1 MTVTVRSTP
10 YGAPAY
16 AALAEV
22 VADIKGDDP
31 LTPVILIVPGERIG
45 IAARRALARGPTSGT
60 PGIAALR
67 VVTLRRFAE
76 ILAGDELT
84 RTGRR
89 PITGPVLIGAIR
101 SLLAETPGIF
111 APVVRHV
118 GTARALIEAHR
129 KLRPLSE
136 TTLDELATHGAV
148 VADTVRLH
156 RALERRL
163 AARTFDEVDLLATA
177 TRAVDRQGVPERVV
191 LFLPQDLDAAES
203 ALLAAIARL
212 CELHVVVGFTGDT
225 TADEGPLA
233 ACRALGVEP
242 QTGET
247 PATADTVVHASD
259 PDDEVRGVVRLV
271 VTALGERPGHRVAV
285 LYGSADPYAR
295 LLHEHLG
302 RAGVTLFGRGMR
314 PTAEGR
320 HGRAVLRLLALPD
333 HDFRRDDVLAFVA
346 DAPVRHRG
354 VLAPSSAWERI
365 SRAAGVVQ
373 GDDWARLRSHARE
386 RDTWADDHSDA
397 EAWRLERARRE
408 ADIAHALHTFVSDLR
423 ARLTSMAEATTWRE
437 LGDAALQLWSDT
449 LNGDDNDGQ
458 APEEQ
463 RAADR
468 ITKTLTSL
476 AGLDDIAGPAD
487 LMLLRQLVE
496 LELTDDLDR
505 AGRTGVG
512 VHVGPISAGIGDN
525 VDVVFIVGAAEGV
538 LPPRT
543 GDDPLLPDR
552 VRALTHGALPTRA
565 QRLARQHRHVLAAL
579 AAAPEGGRV
588 FSFPRGDLRLG
599 GSRVPSRWLLPTLR
613 AMAGR
618 ADLQATQWEQVNGLH
633 ELPSYAGALE
643 RSTSP
648 ATEQEWRQRAAVDRR
663 DDAPEDPVLT
673 RARVARSARL
683 STSFTAFDGN
693 LTGEALPDPTA
704 GHAISATALEAWVHC
719 PHGYFLRYLLR
730 IAPIEQ
736 PEEVVRISALDRGI
750 VLHDVLERLVRCA
763 VDDGWAPGPDEP
775 WPVQARDVLSEAAHA
790 RFARAQ
796 AEGVTG
802 FGLLWEQDREALL
815 ADLFEWIAHDDQR
828 RREHGGLVPVAAEW
842 AFSSAEIPL
851 GDGRT
856 LTMRGKIDRIDR
868 APDGRLVVTDYKSGK
883 PDSYATLDKD
893 PCDRGQR
900 LQLPVYALAAR
911 AAFGSDDTT
920 VCAEYWFTSR
930 RGQFKRIGYLV
941 DDPVLEQASTA
952 LRTIVDGI
960 SRGMFLARPEGD
972 GNVLYHCPGCDPDT
986 LGEHGVA
993 ETWRHKADA
1002 PELAALRSLLGEDT
1016 TP

>member
-1 MTVTVRSTP
+1 MTVTVRSTR

-16 AALAEV
+16 RALAEV
-22 VADIKGDDP
+22 VRDAKGGDP
-31 LTPVILIVPGERIG
+31 LAPVMLIVPGERVG
-45 IAARRALARGPTSGT
+45 IAARRALARGLTPNT

-76 ILAGDELT
+76 ILAGDTLT

-101 SLLAETPGIF
+101 SVLAESPGIF
-111 APVVRHV
+111 APVVQHV
-118 GTARALIEAHR
+118 GTARALVEAHR

-136 TTLDELATHGAV
+136 PVLDELATQGTV
-148 VADTVRLH
+148 VTDTVRLH
-156 RALERRL
+156 RSLEQRL
-163 AARTFDEVDLLATA
+163 AVRTFDEVDLLDTA
-177 TRAVDRQGVPERVV
+177 TRAVQQCGVPERVV
-191 LFLPQDLDAAES
+191 LFLPQDLDAPEI
-203 ALLAAIARL
+203 ALLAAIAQL
-212 CELHVVVGFTGDT
+212 SELHVVVGFTGDP

-242 QTGET
+242 QIGET
-247 PATADTVVHASD
+247 PTTGDTVVHASD
-259 PDDEVRGVVRLV
+259 PDDEVRGVVRRV
-271 VTALGERPGHRVAV
+271 VAALAERPGHRVSV

-320 HGRAVLRLLALPD
+320 YGRAVLRLLALPD
-333 HDFRRDDVLAFVA
+333 HDFRRDEVLAFVA

-354 VLAPSSAWERI
+354 APTPSSAWERI
-365 SRAAGVVQ
+365 SRAAGVVR
-373 GDDWARLRSHARE
+373 GDDWARVQTLADERE
-386 RDTWADDHSDA
+386 TWIADNSDDD
-397 EAWRLERARRE
+397 EWRLDRARRE
-408 ADIAHALHTFVSDLR
+408 ADTAHALHAFVNDLR
-423 ARLTSMAEATTWRE
+423 AQLTSMAEASTWRE
-437 LGDAALQLWSDT
+437 LGDAALQLWSTT
-449 LNGDDNDGQ
+449 LNGDDIDGL

-463 RAADR
+463 RAAER
-468 ITKTLTSL
+468 IMQTLTSL
-476 AGLDDIAGPAD
+476 AGLDDVAGPAD

-505 AGRTGVG
+505 VGRIGVG
-512 VHVGPISAGIGDN
+512 VHVGPISEGIGEN

-538 LPPRT
+538 LPSRI

-552 VRALTHGALPTRA
+552 VRALTDGALPTRA

-618 ADLQATQWEQVNGLH
+618 ADLQATEWEQVDGLH

-643 RSTSP
+643 RSTTP
-648 ATEQEWRQRAAVDRR
+648 ANEQEWRQRAAVDRR
-663 DDAPEDPVLT
+663 DDAPDDPVLA
-673 RARVARSARL
+673 RARVAHVARL
-683 STSFTAFDGN
+683 STDFTVFDGN
-693 LTGEALPDPTA
+693 LAGEDLPDPTG
-704 GHAISATALEAWVHC
+704 GHAISATALERWVHC
-719 PHGYFLRYLLR
+719 PHGYFMRHLLR
-730 IAPIEQ
+730 ITPVEQ
-736 PEEVVRISALDRGI
+736 PEDVVRISAPDRGT
-750 VLHDVLERLVRCA
+750 VLHDVLERLVQRA
-763 VDDGWAPGPDEP
+763 VDGGWAPGPDEP
-775 WPVQARDVLSEAAHA
+775 WPDEAHEVLSEAAHK
-790 RFARAQ
+790 RFAQAE

-802 FGLLWEQDREALL
+802 FALLWEQDREALR
-815 ADLFEWIAHDDQR
+815 ADLFEWIAHDNQR
-828 RREHGGLVPVAAEW
+828 RRAHGGLVPVAAEW
-842 AFSSAEIPL
+842 AFSSVEIPL

-856 LTMRGKIDRIDR
+856 LRMRGKIDRIDR
-868 APDGRLVVTDYKSGK
+868 VPDGRLVVTDYKSGK
-883 PDSYATLDKD
+883 PDAYSALDKD

-920 VCAEYWFTSR
+920 VCSEYWFTSR

-941 DDPVLEQASTA
+941 DDHVLEQTRTA
-952 LRTIVDGI
+952 LRTAVDGI
-960 SRGMFLARPEGD
+960 SRGMFLARPKGK
-972 GNVLYHCPGCDPDT
+972 GNVVYDCPGCDPDG

-993 ETWRHKADA
+993 DGWRRKGGA
-1002 PELAALRSLLGEDT
+1002 PEPTALRSLLGEEVR
-1016 TP
+1016 P

>member
-1 MTVTVRSTP
+1 MTVTVRTTC

-16 AALAEV
+16 EALAEV
-22 VADIKGDDP
+22 VGNLKGDDP
-31 LTPVILIVPGERIG
+31 LAPVMLIVPGERVG
-45 IAARRALARGPTSGT
+45 IAARRALARGPTPGT

-76 ILAGDELT
+76 ILAADALT
-84 RTGRR
+84 RAGRR

-118 GTARALIEAHR
+118 GTARALVEAHR

-136 TTLDELATHGAV
+136 AMLDELATHGAV

-156 RALERRL
+156 RALERHL
-163 AARTFDEVDLLATA
+163 SAHTFDEVDLLDTA
-177 TRAVDRQGVPERVV
+177 TRAVDRHDVPARVV
-191 LFLPQDLDAAES
+191 LFLPQDFDAPEK
-203 ALLAAIARL
+203 ALLRAIARL

-242 QTGET
+242 QPGGT
-247 PATADTVVHASD
+247 PVTADTVVHASD

-271 VTALGERPGHRVAV
+271 VAALGERPGHRVAV

-320 HGRAVLRLLALPD
+320 YGRAVLRLLALPD
-333 HDFRRDDVLAFVA
+333 HDFRRDEVLAFVA
-346 DAPVRHRG
+346 DAPVRYRG
-354 VLAPSSAWERI
+354 GPAPSSAWERV
-365 SRAAGVVQ
+365 SRVAGVVR
-373 GDDWARLRSHARE
+373 GDDWARLRGHANE
-386 RDTWADDHSDA
+386 RDTWVADHSDA
-397 EAWRLERARRE
+397 EAWRLDRARRE
-408 ADIAHALHTFVSDLR
+408 ATIAHALHTFVSDLR
-423 ARLTSMAEATTWRE
+423 ARLSAMAGASTWRE
-437 LGDAALQLWSDT
+437 LGDAALRLWSDT
-449 LNGDDNDGQ
+449 LDGDDIEGK

-468 ITKTLTSL
+468 ITQTLTAL
-476 AGLDDIAGPAD
+476 AGLDDVAGSAD

-505 AGRTGVG
+505 AGRIGVG
-512 VHVGPISAGIGDN
+512 VHVGPISEGIGEH
-525 VDVVFIVGAAEGV
+525 VDVVFVVGAAEGV
-538 LPPRT
+538 LPSRS

-552 VRALTHGALPTRA
+552 VRAATDGALPTRA
-565 QRLARQHRHVLAAL
+565 QRLARQHRHLLAAL
-579 AAAPEGGRV
+579 AAAPAGGRV

-599 GSRVPSRWLLPTLR
+599 GNRVPSRWALPTLR

-618 ADLQATQWEQVNGLH
+618 ADLQATQWEQVDGLR
-633 ELPSYAGALE
+633 ELPSYAGSLE

-648 ATEQEWRQRAAVDRR
+648 ATGQEWRQRAAVDRR
-663 DDAPEDPVLT
+663 DDAPEDPVLM
-673 RARVARSARL
+673 RARLARSARR
-683 STSFTAFDGN
+683 STDFTAFDGN
-693 LTGEALPDPTA
+693 LAGETLPDPTV
-704 GHAISATALEAWVHC
+704 GQPISATALEAWVHC
-719 PHGYFLRYLLR
+719 PHGYFIRYLLR
-730 IAPIEQ
+730 IAPVEQ

-750 VLHDVLERLVRCA
+750 VLHDVLERLVRRA
-763 VDDGWAPGPDEP
+763 VDDGWAPGPNEP
-775 WPVQARDVLSEAAHA
+775 WPVQAREVLSEAAHE
-790 RFARAQ
+790 RFARAE

-802 FGLLWEQDREALL
+802 FGLLWEQDREALR
-815 ADLFEWIAHDDQR
+815 ADLFEWIAHDNER
-828 RREHGGLVPVAAEW
+828 RQEHGGLLPVAAEW
-842 AFSSAEIPL
+842 AFASVEIPL

-856 LTMRGKIDRIDR
+856 LRLRGKIDRIDR
-868 APDGRLVVTDYKSGK
+868 AADGRLVVTDYKSGK
-883 PDSYATLDKD
+883 PDSYAALDKD

-900 LQLPVYALAAR
+900 LQLPVYALAAG
-911 AAFGSDDTT
+911 ATFGSADTP
-920 VCAEYWFTSR
+920 VHSEYWFTSR

-941 DDPVLEQASTA
+941 DDPVLEQARTA
-952 LRTIVDGI
+952 LRTTVDGI
-960 SRGMFLARPEGD
+960 SRGVFPARPEGD
-972 GNVLYHCPGCDPDT
+972 GNVLYYCPGCDPDA

-993 ETWRHKADA
+993 EAWRHKAEA
-1002 PELAALRSLLGEDT
+1002 PELAALRSLLGEGA